1 MYAGPYPPLVTVDE
15 SYSHS
20 SLPTYTIRT
29 SVIGIPLWPGYEI
42 SEFKMNITSNSLLNQ
57 TVILNN
63 QSESD
68 TVHFVQ
74 ILDPSLTLD
83 CTTLKI
89 SVSAVSVTYGESDI
103 TQIDTKVLKSKI
115 SAIIIISI
123 ASHNLD
129 IMNNK
134 VMCMHAIKLL

>member
-1 MYAGPYPPLVTVDE
+1 
-15 SYSHS
+15 
-20 SLPTYTIRT
+20 
-29 SVIGIPLWPGYEI
+29 
-42 SEFKMNITSNSLLNQ
+42 MNITSNSLLNQ

-83 CTTLKI
+83 CTTLRI

-115 SAIIIISI
+115 SAIIIIRS
-123 ASHNLD
+123 
-129 IMNNK
+129 
-134 VMCMHAIKLL
+134 